1 MLRSRSEPFR
11 PLGVGFLEPDFD
23 PVSVQISG
31 EQIGLPGNELAALEN
46 LAPCVPHRFRG
57 SLDVFR
63 IHEAEPE
70 MGDAFHLADLPSVLL
85 EYDYVVATGSLRLNH
100 SRFAVR
106 RSDAQNSLVELEG
119 TIRIADGQPDVCQP
133 IRPDHRDTAETN
145 PCPILKTARRT
156 SPSGTSSQHR

>member
-1 MLRSRSEPFR
+1 MFR
-11 PLGVGFLEPDFD
+11 TGSGLTLVWIRTECVFGRTRAVPISGFGFLEPDFD
-23 PVSVQISG
+23 SVSIKISG
-31 EQIGLPGNELAALEN
+31 EQIGLSWDELAAIEN
-46 LAPCVPHRFRG
+46 RTPRLPNGFRG

-70 MGDAFHLADLPSVLL
+70 MGDAFHLADLPSVLP
-85 EYDYVVATGSLRLNH
+85 EYHYVVATGSLRLNH

-119 TIRIADGQPDVCQP
+119 TIRIADGQSDVLQP

-145 PCPILKTARRT
+145 TC
-156 SPSGTSSQHR
+156 